1 MKFSKKIAAMVG
13 LIALIGVVL
22 FTHYRSRSDSFRG
35 PEFALRKLESAELAS
50 FASKAMKG
58 DCRSAYKVARHHLY
72 YSLDHKQAL
81 IFFRIAATCR
91 NANAF
96 AHLADLLTDD
106 PTADGEV
113 DALLTSL
120 EELDP
125 VSADDTRIHISMRR
139 AARKGSTVSG
149 HR

>member
-1 MKFSKKIAAMVG
+1 MGVF
-13 LIALIGVVL
+13 ALIGALL
-22 FTHYRSRSDSFRG
+22 FTHFRSKPDPFRG
-35 PEFALRKLESAELAS
+35 PEFALRKLEPAELAS
-50 FASKAMKG
+50 LASKAMKG

-81 IFFRIAATCR
+81 NFFRIAATCP

-106 PTADGEV
+106 PSADGEV
-113 DALLTSL
+113 DALLISL
-120 EELDP
+120 KKLDP

-139 AARKGSTVSG
+139 AARTGSTVSG
-149 HR
+149 HK